1 MIYILYITILSSFLF
16 CLSDEQIQKIKLK
29 TDEADYAPN
38 FTLNSIEE
46 RNFFQIKEVLIS
58 IFNAN
63 LSFKNDNGEYAKAVD
78 QLINGN
84 YIFIDNEISND
95 WVFEIDFKYS
105 ESGKII
111 IDIVAKNKID
121 AVEIR
126 YNGIEDL
133 FSFVISDES
142 LMSVNKKVTLN
153 DLRGSVVLINFWAT
167 WCGPCRM
174 EIPDFN
180 ELYKKYNDKGLEIL
194 SISISDSY
202 NQLIKFKNAY
212 NMFYPI
218 LYGDQKTM
226 MKIQR
231 EYGGIH
237 SIPMSFLINKKGEII
252 RIYPGAIIK
261 QFDPN
266 IYTDLILHIE
276 DALLQ

>member
-1 MIYILYITILSSFLF
+1 MIYIVYTIILSSLLF
-16 CLSDEQIQKIKLK
+16 CLSDEQIEKIKLK

-46 RNFFQIKEVLIS
+46 RDFSEIKEILNS
-58 IFNAN
+58 IFNASI
-63 LSFKNDNGEYAKAVD
+63 LFKKEKGEYPKVIKELIDSNYIILNKEINDN
-78 QLINGN
+78 
-84 YIFIDNEISND
+84 
-95 WVFEIDFKYS
+95 W
-105 ESGKII
+105 II
-111 IDIVAKNKID
+111 ETTDYIDIVAKNKFDSIQ
-121 AVEIR
+121 VQ
-126 YNGIEDL
+126 YNSKEDV
-133 FSFVISDES
+133 FSFVISDEN

-202 NQLIKFKNAY
+202 QQLIKFKNAY

-218 LYGDQKTM
+218 LYGNQKDM

-231 EYGGIH
+231 DYGGIH
-237 SIPMSFLINKKGEII
+237 SIPISFLINKKGEII
-252 RIYPGAIIK
+252 RVYPGAIIK

-276 DALLQ
+276 DALLK

>member
-1 MIYILYITILSSFLF
+1 MIYILYTIILSSLLF
-16 CLSDEQIQKIKLK
+16 CLSDEQIEKIKLK

-38 FTLNSIEE
+38 FTLNSIED
-46 RNFFQIKEVLIS
+46 RDFSKIKEILGS
-58 IFNAN
+58 IFNASV
-63 LSFKNDNGEYAKAVD
+63 LFKKEKGEYPELIKELIDFNYITLDEKTNDNWIFGTDDY
-78 QLINGN
+78 IN
-84 YIFIDNEISND
+84 
-95 WVFEIDFKYS
+95 
-105 ESGKII
+105 
-111 IDIVAKNKID
+111 IVAKNKID
-121 AVEIR
+121 AIEIK
-126 YNGIEDL
+126 YNGKEDI
-133 FSFVISDES
+133 FSFIISDEN
-142 LMSVNKKVTLN
+142 LMSINKTVTLN

-180 ELYKKYNDKGLEIL
+180 ELYKQYNDKGLEIL

-202 NQLIKFKNAY
+202 QQLMKFKNAY

-218 LYGDQKTM
+218 LYGNQKDM
-226 MKIQR
+226 MRIQR
-231 EYGGIH
+231 DYGGVH
-237 SIPMSFLINKKGEII
+237 SIPISFLINKKGEII

>member
-1 MIYILYITILSSFLF
+1 MKSKTYLITSILFLVVSLVSCSNDLKESGIKQVKIDKNFAPDFSLNSHDDNLYILS
-16 CLSDEQIQKIKLK
+16 ELK
-29 TDEADYAPN
+29 
-38 FTLNSIEE
+38 
-46 RNFFQIKEVLIS
+46 
-58 IFNAN
+58 
-63 LSFKNDNGEYAKAVD
+63 GKAV
-78 QLINGN
+78 L
-84 YIFIDNEISND
+84 
-95 WVFEIDFKYS
+95 
-105 ESGKII
+105 
-111 IDIVAKNKID
+111 
-121 AVEIR
+121 
-126 YNGIEDL
+126 L
-133 FSFVISDES
+133 
-142 LMSVNKKVTLN
+142 
-153 DLRGSVVLINFWAT
+153 NFWAT

-180 ELYKKYNDKGLEIL
+180 ELYKQYNDKGLEIL

-202 NQLIKFKNAY
+202 QQLIKFKNAY

-218 LYGDQKTM
+218 LYGDQKNM

-252 RIYPGAIIK
+252 RVYPGAIIK